1 VDAQHLPS
9 GVANPTCA
17 SSDGVP
23 PHSMALNRYGPL
35 LKRDEP
41 QLLYVLELIFTKNK
55 ETEIFYPVDLGLFF
69 SYYLSYSR
77 EIYYVVILLA
87 Q

>member
-41 QLLYVLELIFTKNK
+41 QLLYVLVLIFTKEK
-55 ETEIFYPVDLGLFF
+55 ETEIFYPVDLGLL
-69 SYYLSYSR
+69 LSKHFPKIR
-77 EIYYVVILLA
+77 EVYDFILLV